1 MLEETICA
9 TPGGGE
15 DGKFFAAGIAGCIAG
30 VEVLVEPD
38 AEDADGHGVDPD
50 CAAGRVWPTCVI
62 EAGGVI
68 GAAIVTGLGDAFGD
82 VFAGAANIG
91 AEAAGRR
98 EVPRSHHINP
108 TMLPINSS
116 ATSPRL
122 TRQRVRLM
130 RTSMFSTD
138 TYCPDQKS
146 DQKLAAAMT
155 GSSELLHRFGDDA
168 TGKAAQSL
176 IGGEHT
182 QRHIVVKHRQSIDD
196 LLGKAQAA

>member
-1 MLEETICA
+1 MAELDWMLEETICA

-15 DGKFFAAGIAGCIAG
+15 DGKFFAVGIAGCNAG
-30 VEVLVEPD
+30 VEVLVAPD
-38 AEDADGHGVDPD
+38 AEGVDAQGVGPD

-68 GAAIVTGLGDAFGD
+68 GAAIVTGLGD

-108 TMLPINSS
+108 TTLPINSS

-130 RTSMFSTD
+130 RTSMFSAD

-146 DQKLAAAMT
+146 DQKLAAASFYT
-155 GSSELLHRFGDDA
+155 DLA
-168 TGKAAQSL
+168 TTRRAKRRSP
-176 IGGEHT
+176 
-182 QRHIVVKHRQSIDD
+182 
-196 LLGKAQAA
+196 